1 MTGFVL
7 DASVAIAWLFE
18 DRARAE
24 TDALALR
31 LVDAPA
37 AAPAIWPWELWSV
50 CLKKARQAR
59 LDPAGI
65 AGLRVS
71 VAFYAGRVA
80 VEATQ
85 ARALERAIDLAF
97 MHRLSG
103 YDAGYLEL
111 AIRRGMPLATLDT
124 ALARAARAEGVTVLP
139 G

>member
-1 MTGFVL
+1 MSGFVL

-37 AAPAIWPWELWSV
+37 AAPAIWPWEVWSV

-65 AGLRVS
+65 AGLRAS
-71 VAFYAGRVA
+71 IGFFAGRVA
-80 VEATQ
+80 VETTQ
-85 ARALERAIDLAF
+85 ARTLEQAIDLAF
-97 MHRLSG
+97 KHRLSG

-111 AIRRGMPLATLDT
+111 AIRRRMPLATLD
-124 ALARAARAEGVTVLP
+124 ASLARAARAEGVTVLP